1 MKKFIF
7 LLIVFLFAFFSNAF
21 SQQTVEIFEPQK
33 YGLRE
38 DCVTKIDPIFL
49 AMFGKST
56 EFIEKSKSITPIEK
70 NYRGEIVL
78 SAIIKTNNISELKTI
93 ESVVVGSIH
102 GNIFTA
108 TFEFNKLVDIANLD
122 STVYIEASLFLHY
135 NLDESVPD
143 TKADSVWSPPGG
155 YVSTIK
161 GDSVLIGIMDSGIDW
176 NHRDFISNDELYSS
190 NPENWQTR
198 IMYIWDQHI
207 SNDPHYPV
215 SSPDGY
221 TYGLEYSSTEINQ
234 AIQGGDTLTTNDTSG
249 HGTHVAGIAAGD
261 GTSTDSTYIG
271 MAPESNLIIC
281 KNNGESLWAFGDGTT
296 VGSLDGFDWM
306 LDKADELNLPL
317 IVNQSQGLDTGPHD
331 GSTLYEQAIN
341 NDIQNNGLRLVIS
354 AGNSRTD
361 DKHASHSI
369 PSNGEHEFIIDVQ
382 PNYLEDG
389 TAKHIQFWYSE
400 NNSFS
405 ISVKNEHVTTWSN
418 PLSLG
423 TTTQTISFGILGYY
437 GSCEVSNLSS
447 PLNNDNLIN
456 IIITGLG
463 GIPIVDP
470 NAGAGEWEFKI
481 IDDDTYANEIINGYI
496 ERNINLKFTNCIDEN
511 GTISMPGS
519 ASDVITV
526 ASYNTKNEWISNNS
540 YPSFTGYFDLWDLNI
555 TIGDISWFSSKG
567 PLRNEIN
574 LSKPDITAPGAGIG
588 SSYSSHANWG
598 NDWILDENPSNQ
610 HAITQGTSMSAPHV
624 TGACALLLQKFPYLT
639 CSDLKTILKENANS
653 SYPSGDEK
661 DWGSGKLDIL
671 EAYKS
676 MVGFDYTKPYQ
687 YDEDKFKD
695 TFEEHEDI
703 AGLPIEPVQ
712 IDWNG
717 VNYFKQ
723 KLTNGA
729 LFLDQS
735 GLNEAFWIGENIWN
749 SWMCPSSIGLPIS
762 SQYLDFQNN
771 LYQTVDF
778 ENGRI
783 YYDWANT
790 HTVYLRAEYD
800 ADNRFGTSPLEV
812 NFTDLSVGSITSWE
826 WDFDSDGTIDSYEQN
841 PTYTYNLSGVYSVSL
856 KINDGNDIDWEI
868 KSQYIE
874 VYGLG
879 NFTEVRLTNDNSN
892 SEWPAIDFDNSN
904 NASIV
909 WQDYRDGNWEI
920 YFCRIDE
927 NNNILVSPTRITQ
940 TGSNSIKPDVGVDN
954 AGNSYVVWE
963 ESGSIRYCKID
974 SSGNKIVDDITIDGG
989 SLPAISTL
997 ADGTSGIA
1005 WEKSGMVYKTQFE
1018 KRNSSGNLIGN
1029 ILILNSI
1036 CFFVE
1041 KNCYIDK
1048 DDQNNFY
1055 VWRLELGNWFSH
1067 YYHIAK
1073 ITSSNSIAYNGAF
1086 LQASDDSKECCL
1098 GITQEDNA
1106 YLFYVDYTDGYYQ
1119 IYDGSQNPQS
1129 SGNGNS
1135 RYPSMSTKPQ
1145 NRSFFTLV
1153 WEDNR
1158 NGNWEVY
1165 FNKYDD
1171 NNFIADQ
1178 ILNNDNEHS
1187 RHPDVACNSNGKWS
1201 IVWED
1206 YKDGNSEIYYMKLDY
1221 VPPTSLE
1228 APENVIISTSQDSVY
1243 IDWESVQ
1250 GATFYK
1256 VYSTDN
1262 PSSGFTV
1269 DDSGIFDGCSWKAP
1283 LNTTQRFYYVTSD
1296 NCRKNINPKSRKLN
1310 DIIHESYLDV
1320 RTKK

>member
-78 SAIIKTNNISELKTI
+78 SAIIKTNNISELKAI
-93 ESVVVGSIH
+93 EGVVVGSIH
-102 GNIFTA
+102 GDIVTA

-122 STVYIEASLFLHY
+122 STIYIEASIFLHY

-143 TKADSVWSPPGG
+143 TKADSIWIPQGG
-155 YVSTIK
+155 YISTIK
-161 GDSVLIGIMDSGIDW
+161 GESVLIGIMDSGIDW
-176 NHRDFISNDELYSS
+176 NHKDFIDNDELYPS
-190 NPENWQTR
+190 NPANWQTR
-198 IMYIWDQHI
+198 IMYIWDQYLT
-207 SNDPHYPV
+207 NDPHYSV

-221 TYGLEYSSTEINQ
+221 TYGLEYSSSEIDQ
-234 AIQGGDTLTTNDTSG
+234 AIQGGDTLATNDTGG

-271 MAPESNLIIC
+271 MAPESRLIVC
-281 KNNGESLWAFGDGTT
+281 KYNQTT
-296 VGSLDGFDWM
+296 ASALDGFDWM
-306 LDKADELNLPL
+306 IYKASESELNMP
-317 IVNQSQGLDTGPHD
+317 IVINFSQGSNLGPHD
-331 GSTLYEQAIN
+331 GTTNFEQSIN
-341 NDIQNNGLRLVIS
+341 YDIQNYGLNLVVS
-354 AGNSRTD
+354 AGNSRSD
-361 DKHASHSI
+361 REHAQSDIPTNSHHQFEVHFDVYQ
-369 PSNGEHEFIIDVQ
+369 PDLIDRW
-382 PNYLEDG
+382 
-389 TAKHIQFWYSE
+389 IQFWYE
-400 NNSFS
+400 GCDSFT
-405 ISVKNEHVTTWSN
+405 IRIRPNVPTVGWCD
-418 PLSLG
+418 PVPIG
-423 TTTQTISFGILGYY
+423 TTNMTILFGIDGISGQITISHLTSDENEDKY
-437 GSCEVSNLSS
+437 
-447 PLNNDNLIN
+447 IN
-456 IIITGLG
+456 INVNYLG
-463 GIPIVDP
+463 GIWPLHSLTWYFD
-470 NAGAGEWEFKI
+470 I
-481 IDDDTYANEIINGYI
+481 IDLDTQQNEVVHGYI
-496 ERNINLKFTNCIDEN
+496 YSGTGAEFTNDYTMD
-511 GTISMPGS
+511 GTICMPGS
-519 ASDVITV
+519 ASDAISVS
-526 ASYNTKNEWISNNS
+526 SYNTKLSWLSINGWQSYQNPNPIGYIS
-540 YPSFTGYFDLWDLNI
+540 D
-555 TIGDISWFSSKG
+555 FSSKG
-567 PLRNEIN
+567 PLRNETSS
-574 LSKPDITAPGAGIG
+574 SKPDITAPGKGIG
-588 SSYSSHANWG
+588 SSFSSNVNIINNPVWN

-1283 LNTTQRFYYVTSD
+1283 LNTTKRFYYVTSD